1 MVTIRFPSNVKTGG
15 SKTRLNSQLPPQRK
29 NSQEVRM
36 FANAATT
43 GKSCDL
49 ESQGKIEAHIDWFQ
63 AAGEIAAGDLYPLF
77 AKIEALTGQL
87 VQLRPGKPTLVGKEY
102 QNSGRSLQSVKF
114 AWNNQDADGKIQL
127 LISIPGKVI
136 SAMPMLWVREMAM
149 EVILVGLECTRLD
162 AAIDDYGKR
171 LDFLAV
177 ADALLN
183 DNKAKFRNYRFYYSD
198 KGGISIRCGSPESP
212 RSTNLYDKGIE
223 SKGEIDAYR
232 GETRFGSKLAHDVL
246 VGWLVIDPDKLGD
259 DWEAES
265 AKYLA
270 QSVVGSID
278 FIDRQSK
285 PNEKNLKRIPRL
297 DWWQEFVD
305 LMEGEI
311 YHTAKVFK
319 PTLEKVV
326 NWGINQVFRTLV
338 CVKKALGD
346 DAEKWMDYQL
356 QVAEIGLNSAHI
368 HKSEQ
373 FKKEYKLYAGE
384 VDFGLPKSA

>member
-1 MVTIRFPSNVKTGG
+1 MVTIRFHSNVKTGG
-15 SKTRLNSQLPPQRK
+15 SKTRLNSKLPPQRK

-36 FANAATT
+36 FANAATM

-77 AKIEALTGQL
+77 ARIEALTGQL

-149 EVILVGLECTRLD
+149 EVISVGLECTRLD
-162 AAIDDYGKR
+162 ATIDDYGKR
-171 LDFLAV
+171 LDFLAI

-198 KGGISIRCGSPESP
+198 KGGISIRFGSPESP
-212 RSTNLYDKGIE
+212 RSTIAYDKGVE
-223 SKGEIDAYR
+223 SKGKINSHR
-232 GETRFGSKLAHDVL
+232 LETKFGSKLAQDVL
-246 VGWLVIDPDKLGD
+246 LGWLVIDPDELGD

-297 DWWQEFVD
+297 TWWQEFVT

-311 YHTAKVFK
+311 YHTAQVFK

-326 NWGINQVFRTLV
+326 NWGTNQVFRTLV
-338 CVKKALGD
+338 CVMRAFGDRGQEWFEYQKQKA
-346 DAEKWMDYQL
+346 E
-356 QVAEIGLNSAHI
+356 VTLNPTHL
-368 HKSEQ
+368 HKAEQ
-373 FKKEYKLYAGE
+373 FKQEYELLANE
-384 VDFGLPKSA
+384 VDFGLPKAA